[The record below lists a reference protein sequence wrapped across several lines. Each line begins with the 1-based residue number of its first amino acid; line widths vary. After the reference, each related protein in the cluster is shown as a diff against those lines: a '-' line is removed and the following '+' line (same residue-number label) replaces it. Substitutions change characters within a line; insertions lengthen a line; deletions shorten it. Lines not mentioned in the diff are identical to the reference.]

1 MGGVRTSKVKERSG
15 RTVMRAGIGVPVMKW
30 AVRALNSWLCVLV
43 VCAGGRGAGGRR
55 VCTLQKSIDFTP
67 LEPRAGPTGGEG
79 EACPAPTMSLTMT
92 SLAIAFLAIGK
103 GGRELT

>member
-1 MGGVRTSKVKERSG
+1 MCEFGGEER
-15 RTVMRAGIGVPVMKW
+15 IG
-30 AVRALNSWLCVLV
+30 
-43 VCAGGRGAGGRR
+43 GGC

-92 SLAIAFLAIGK
+92 SLAIAFLAIGN
-103 GGRELT
+103 